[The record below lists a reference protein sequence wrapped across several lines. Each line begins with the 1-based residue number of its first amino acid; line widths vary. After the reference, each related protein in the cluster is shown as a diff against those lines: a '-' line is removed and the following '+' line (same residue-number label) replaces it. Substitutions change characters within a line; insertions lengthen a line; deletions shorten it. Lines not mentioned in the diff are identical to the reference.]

1 MRTNRHDHHDL
12 PGSRRLWP
20 PRRVLVTLASLA
32 AAVVLVRSG
41 LLEMIVGPIVDQA
54 VRNIIT
60 LILCFAGLMS
70 LLIWFLRESDHGK
83 PLKQMVLGGL
93 LGAVVVAAG
102 TLRIERVSGDLVP
115 ERRRRTVAG
124 DGAGFSAVPRAD

>member
-60 LILCFAGLMS
+60 LILCFSGL
-70 LLIWFLRESDHGK
+70 
-83 PLKQMVLGGL
+83 V
-93 LGAVVVAAG
+93 
-102 TLRIERVSGDLVP
+102 
-115 ERRRRTVAG
+115 
-124 DGAGFSAVPRAD
+124 